1 MEGQDPPPQVVEI
14 DDPEIPQHP
23 SLAAPEVLA
32 DLDVPIQ
39 VSTLAAELPRIST
52 RVRSQPDTYT
62 PSMTGKRYEYA
73 MTQLEIQGV
82 LHTDSHIFAQEYF
95 YQAEPGVVISIM
107 NQLSLKAGLKEWGE
121 NATNLL
127 ESLMINKTIGIL
139 LKQQWSP
146 LMRTLLKI

>member
-1 MEGQDPPPQVVEI
+1 MEVPAEPDGPTQVPTTATEG
-14 DDPEIPQHP
+14 P
-23 SLAAPEVLA
+23 L
-32 DLDVPIQ
+32 
-39 VSTLAAELPRIST
+39 RST
-52 RVRSQPDTYT
+52 RVKSQPDTYA

-73 MTQLEIQGV
+73 MAQLESHGV
-82 LHTDSHIFAQEYF
+82 LHPDSHIFAQEYF